1 MASNYKV
8 VMGDSTSEISAKFYA
23 NLKKNVRIEKSTEG
37 NVLELDWIDQIEA
50 AVPYIDN
57 IFENPKRFIIS
68 QDEILNIEKSKKVG
82 VETVK
87 HLSKHTNFISEVDE
101 ETGDIKPEKLLNE
114 LKEET
119 FNTYENRFIYTLVD
133 LLESFIHH
141 MEIKIAELNYSKQN
155 VFESNSNTEV
165 SGEDIKCSIKL
176 TAAKKI
182 DSLEK
187 DDDFNFRISVLK
199 SNIRAWQQTGVYTS
213 LKKERATKVK
223 NPLNRTNVLL
233 KNPNFKIAASL
244 WDYIHSYREKEISN
258 DKAPDISNSLAPNLQ
273 SIVDNSVLMYYLI
286 TKISSTSNKYQL
298 ETYNRMTREAAMNM
312 MRETTELLMDMD
324 QSLTQQE
331 LVDTVSNTYNEV
343 KYKKTLDTSL
353 VEDKIKNT
361 IRKYIE
367 KVDGSYFEVESGED
381 NEKKI
386 NIKDSD

>member
-1 MASNYKV
+1 
-8 VMGDSTSEISAKFYA
+8 
-23 NLKKNVRIEKSTEG
+23 
-37 NVLELDWIDQIEA
+37 
-50 AVPYIDN
+50 
-57 IFENPKRFIIS
+57 
-68 QDEILNIEKSKKVG
+68 
-82 VETVK
+82 
-87 HLSKHTNFISEVDE
+87 
-101 ETGDIKPEKLLNE
+101 
-114 LKEET
+114 
-119 FNTYENRFIYTLVD
+119 
-133 LLESFIHH
+133 

-244 WDYIHSYREKEISN
+244 WDYIHSYREKEISY

-298 ETYNRMTREAAMNM
+298 DTYNRMTREAAMNM

-331 LVDTVSNTYNEV
+331 
-343 KYKKTLDTSL
+343 
-353 VEDKIKNT
+353 
-361 IRKYIE
+361 
-367 KVDGSYFEVESGED
+367 
-381 NEKKI
+381 
-386 NIKDSD
+386 

>member
-23 NLKKNVRIEKSTEG
+23 NLKKNVRVEKSTEG

-187 DDDFNFRISVLK
+187 DDDFNFRIAVM
-199 SNIRAWQQTGVYTS
+199 I
-213 LKKERATKVK
+213 
-223 NPLNRTNVLL
+223 
-233 KNPNFKIAASL
+233 
-244 WDYIHSYREKEISN
+244 
-258 DKAPDISNSLAPNLQ
+258 
-273 SIVDNSVLMYYLI
+273 
-286 TKISSTSNKYQL
+286 
-298 ETYNRMTREAAMNM
+298 
-312 MRETTELLMDMD
+312 
-324 QSLTQQE
+324 
-331 LVDTVSNTYNEV
+331 
-343 KYKKTLDTSL
+343 
-353 VEDKIKNT
+353 IK
-361 IRKYIE
+361 
-367 KVDGSYFEVESGED
+367 
-381 NEKKI
+381 
-386 NIKDSD
+386 